1 MQSIQQ
7 NRSPICDIAI
17 GQRSTN
23 MSLLGM
29 LSYKL
34 GRSIEWDGEQQLIKN
49 DAAANKLLQ
58 RAYRGEWE
66 YPV

>member
-1 MQSIQQ
+1 
-7 NRSPICDIAI
+7 
-17 GQRSTN
+17 